1 MVNKTDYYYY
11 SLNTVGSLRSRT
23 SSIESLSDVGIA
35 SDASDGRQRYRLLL
49 ITQEIFLIISHK
61 NT

>member
-1 MVNKTDYYYY
+1 MVNKTGYYYY